1 MPVLPRQGN
10 GLVSV
15 NLCPPH
21 GIGGRP
27 KLGWCE
33 NHSQSCGLVLK
44 PEPPMSFLKA
54 GLRPAVALAVA
65 ALLVA
70 CGAPRQVGGST
81 AAAGDLQVVTTFLP
95 ITLFTRAVAG
105 DCATV
110 TALIPPNSGPHDF
123 QARPGDVAALR
134 GAAVLVKNGLAME
147 GFLDK
152 LVSSAENP
160 DLVVIDSSAG
170 VATIES
176 ADHGD
181 DHGHGHD
188 HGHDHG
194 AVNPHIWLDPLRAV
208 QQVETIRVGLVQA
221 DPSCADGYRRN
232 AEAYVVELRQLH
244 DAIAERLRPF
254 AGQTFVAFH
263 DFAPYFAERY
273 GLKAEYLVDVPE
285 LNPSPADLRRV
296 AEQVQAT
303 QLQALLSEPQEGA
316 RSFNT
321 LAEDLGIR
329 ISVFDPLET
338 GSEQQARNPASYVE
352 VMRRNVDNLVGAF
365 GG

>member
-1 MPVLPRQGN
+1 MPCL
-10 GLVSV
+10 
-15 NLCPPH
+15 LCSL
-21 GIGGRP
+21 RRTAA
-27 KLGWCE
+27 LG
-33 NHSQSCGLVLK
+33 V
-44 PEPPMSFLKA
+44 
-54 GLRPAVALAVA
+54 VALM
-65 ALLVA
+65 VA
-70 CGAPRQVGGST
+70 CGPPRPAQDSAT
-81 AAAGDLQVVTTFLP
+81 AGGDLQVVTTFLP

-110 TALIPPNSGPHDF
+110 VALIPPNSGPHDF
-123 QARPGDVAALR
+123 QARPADVTALSQ
-134 GAAVLVKNGLAME
+134 AAVLVKNGLEME

-152 LVSSAENP
+152 LVSAAENP

-170 VATIES
+170 VATLES
-176 ADHGD
+176 PDAHQHAHAHGHAHGD
-181 DHGHGHD
+181 
-188 HGHDHG
+188 
-194 AVNPHIWLDPLRAV
+194 VNPHIWLDPLRAV
-208 QQVETIRVGLVQA
+208 QQVETIRDGLVQA
-221 DPSCADGYRRN
+221 DPSCAEGYQRN
-232 AEAYVVELRQLH
+232 AAATVAELRQLN
-244 DAIAERLRPF
+244 DAIADRLRPY

-273 GLKAEYLVDVPE
+273 NLKAEYLVDVPE

-296 AEQVQAT
+296 ADLVKAT

-321 LAEDLGIR
+321 LAQDLGIR

-338 GSEQQARNPASYVE
+338 GSEEQARDPATYGE